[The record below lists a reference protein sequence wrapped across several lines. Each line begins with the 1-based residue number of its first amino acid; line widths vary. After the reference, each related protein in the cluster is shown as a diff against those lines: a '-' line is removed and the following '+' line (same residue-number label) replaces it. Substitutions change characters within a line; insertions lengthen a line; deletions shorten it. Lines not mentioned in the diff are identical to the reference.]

1 MVKRMLHC
9 KRLVV
14 KIGTSSLIHQNGKV
28 NLQTIDR
35 LAYTLAALTNQGYEL
50 VLVTSGAIGVGM
62 AKLGVTVRP
71 AEIAQQQALAA
82 IGQSELMTLYTQRF
96 SDYGAKIGQLL
107 LTHDVFDYPQTR
119 QHVLDT
125 IDALL
130 KRQVIPIINEND
142 SVAVDELDHR
152 TTFGDNDQL
161 SALVAKQIGADL
173 LVVLSDI
180 DGLYDRDPNRHANAA
195 LIPEITHVSAKIL
208 AGAGGSSTRFGT
220 GGMVT
225 KLKAAQVMMRAGKHM
240 VLTSGRDPRII
251 LRVVAGESV
260 GTWFGQNLSLCHL
273 KFTRLTDV

>member
-1 MVKRMLHC
+1 MAKRAMHC
-9 KRLVV
+9 KRIVV

-35 LAYTLAALTNQGYEL
+35 LAYALTALNNQGYEL

-62 AKLGVTVRP
+62 AKLGVSTRP
-71 AEIAQQQALAA
+71 AAIAHQQALAA

-130 KRQVIPIINEND
+130 AQQVIPIINEND

-161 SALVAKQIGADL
+161 SALVAKQIDADL
-173 LVVLSDI
+173 LMVLSDI
-180 DGLYDRDPNRHANAA
+180 DGLYDRDPNQHPGAA
-195 LIPEITHVSAKIL
+195 LIPEITHLSAKIL

-225 KLKAAQVMMRAGKHM
+225 KLKAAQTMMRAGKQM
-240 VLTSGRDPRII
+240 VLASGRDPRII
-251 LRVVAGESV
+251 LRIVAGEPV
-260 GTWFGQNLSLCHL
+260 GTWFGNVLEQVSSDNQASNS
-273 KFTRLTDV
+273 

>member
-1 MVKRMLHC
+1 MAKRAMQC

-14 KIGTSSLIHQNGKV
+14 KIGTSSLIHPNGKV

-35 LAYTLAALTNQGYEL
+35 LAYALTALNNQGYEL

-62 AKLGVTVRP
+62 AELGMSKRP
-71 AEIAQQQALAA
+71 AVIAEQQALAA

-107 LTHDVFDYPQTR
+107 LTHDVFDYPMNR

-130 KRQVIPIINEND
+130 AQQVIPVINEND

-180 DGLYDRDPNRHANAA
+180 DGLYDRDPNRHPDAA
-195 LIPEITHVSAKIL
+195 LMPTITQLSAKVL
-208 AGAGGSSTRFGT
+208 AAAGGSSTRFGT

-225 KLKAAQVMMRAGKHM
+225 KLKAAKMMMRAGKQM
-240 VLTSGRDPRII
+240 VLASGRDPRIVLQI
-251 LRVVAGESV
+251 LAGDSV
-260 GTWFGQNLSLCHL
+260 GTWFGQPKQAASVSQS
-273 KFTRLTDV
+273 FQ

>member
-1 MVKRMLHC
+1 MAKRAMQC

-14 KIGTSSLIHQNGKV
+14 KIGTSSLIHPNGKV

-35 LAYTLAALTNQGYEL
+35 LAYALTALNNQGYEL

-62 AKLGVTVRP
+62 AELGMSKRP
-71 AEIAQQQALAA
+71 AVIAEQQALAA

-107 LTHDVFDYPQTR
+107 LTHDVFDYPMNR

-130 KRQVIPIINEND
+130 AQQVIPVINEND

-180 DGLYDRDPNRHANAA
+180 DGLYDRDPNRHPDAA
-195 LIPEITHVSAKIL
+195 LMPTITQLSAKVL
-208 AGAGGSSTRFGT
+208 AAAGGSSTRFGT

-225 KLKAAQVMMRAGKHM
+225 KLKAAKTMMRAGKQM
-240 VLTSGRDPRII
+240 VLASGRDPRII
-251 LRVVAGESV
+251 LQILAGDPV
-260 GTWFGQNLSLCHL
+260 GTCFGQPKQAASVSQS
-273 KFTRLTDV
+273 FQ

>member
-1 MVKRMLHC
+1 MAKRAMQC

-14 KIGTSSLIHQNGKV
+14 KIGTSSLIHPNGKV

-35 LAYTLAALTNQGYEL
+35 LAYALTALNNQGYEL

-62 AKLGVTVRP
+62 
-71 AEIAQQQALAA
+71 
-82 IGQSELMTLYTQRF
+82 SELMTLYTQRF

-107 LTHDVFDYPQTR
+107 LTHDVFDYPMNR

-130 KRQVIPIINEND
+130 AQQVIPVINEND

-180 DGLYDRDPNRHANAA
+180 DGLYDRDPNRHPDAA
-195 LIPEITHVSAKIL
+195 LMPTITQLSAKVL
-208 AGAGGSSTRFGT
+208 AAAGGSSTRFGT

-225 KLKAAQVMMRAGKHM
+225 KLKAAKTMMRAGKQM
-240 VLTSGRDPRII
+240 VLASGRDPRIVLQI
-251 LRVVAGESV
+251 LAGDPV
-260 GTWFGQNLSLCHL
+260 GTWFGQPKQAASVSQS
-273 KFTRLTDV
+273 FQ

>member
-1 MVKRMLHC
+1 MAKRAMQC

-14 KIGTSSLIHQNGKV
+14 KIGTSSLIHPNGKV

-35 LAYTLAALTNQGYEL
+35 LAYSLTALNNQGYEL

-62 AKLGVTVRP
+62 AELGMSKRP
-71 AEIAQQQALAA
+71 AVIAEQQALAA

-107 LTHDVFDYPQTR
+107 LTHDVFDYPMNR

-130 KRQVIPIINEND
+130 AQQVIPVINEND

-180 DGLYDRDPNRHANAA
+180 DGLYDRDPNRHPDAA
-195 LIPEITHVSAKIL
+195 LMPTITQLSAKVL
-208 AGAGGSSTRFGT
+208 AAAGGSSTRFGT

-225 KLKAAQVMMRAGKHM
+225 KLKAAKTMMRAGKQM
-240 VLTSGRDPRII
+240 VLASGRDPRIVLQI
-251 LRVVAGESV
+251 LAGDSV
-260 GTWFGQNLSLCHL
+260 GTWFGQPKQAASVRQS
-273 KFTRLTDV
+273 FQ

>member
-1 MVKRMLHC
+1 MAKRAMQC

-14 KIGTSSLIHQNGKV
+14 KIGTSSLIHPNGKV

-35 LAYTLAALTNQGYEL
+35 LAYALTALNNQGYEL

-62 AKLGVTVRP
+62 AELGMSKRP
-71 AEIAQQQALAA
+71 AVIAEQQALAA

-107 LTHDVFDYPQTR
+107 LTHDVFDYPMNR

-130 KRQVIPIINEND
+130 AQQVIPVINEND

-180 DGLYDRDPNRHANAA
+180 DGLYDRDPNRHPDAA
-195 LIPEITHVSAKIL
+195 LMPTITQLSAKVL
-208 AGAGGSSTRFGT
+208 AAAGVSSTRFGT

-225 KLKAAQVMMRAGKHM
+225 KLKAAKTMMRAGKQM
-240 VLTSGRDPRII
+240 VLASGRDPRIVLQI
-251 LRVVAGESV
+251 LAGDSV
-260 GTWFGQNLSLCHL
+260 GTWFGQPKQAASVSQS
-273 KFTRLTDV
+273 FQ

>member
-1 MVKRMLHC
+1 MAKRAMQC

-14 KIGTSSLIHQNGKV
+14 KIGTSSLIHPNGKV

-35 LAYTLAALTNQGYEL
+35 LAYALTALNNQGYEL

-62 AKLGVTVRP
+62 AELGMAKRP
-71 AEIAQQQALAA
+71 AVIAEQQALAA

-107 LTHDVFDYPQTR
+107 LTHDVFDYPMNR

-130 KRQVIPIINEND
+130 AQQVIPVINEND

-180 DGLYDRDPNRHANAA
+180 DGLYDRDPNRHPDAA
-195 LIPEITHVSAKIL
+195 LMPTITQLSAKVL
-208 AGAGGSSTRFGT
+208 AAAGGSSTRFGT

-225 KLKAAQVMMRAGKHM
+225 KLKAAKTMMRAGKQM
-240 VLTSGRDPRII
+240 VLASGRDPRIVLQI
-251 LRVVAGESV
+251 LAGDSV
-260 GTWFGQNLSLCHL
+260 GTWFGQPKQAASVSQS
-273 KFTRLTDV
+273 FQ

>member
-1 MVKRMLHC
+1 MAKRAMQC

-14 KIGTSSLIHQNGKV
+14 KIGTSSLIHPNGKV

-35 LAYTLAALTNQGYEL
+35 LAYSLTALNNQGYEL

-62 AKLGVTVRP
+62 AELGMSKRP
-71 AEIAQQQALAA
+71 AVIAEQQALAA

-107 LTHDVFDYPQTR
+107 LTHDVFDYPMNR

-130 KRQVIPIINEND
+130 AQQVIPVINEND

-180 DGLYDRDPNRHANAA
+180 DGLYDRDPNRHPDAT
-195 LIPEITHVSAKIL
+195 LMPTITQLSAKVL
-208 AGAGGSSTRFGT
+208 AAAGGSSTRFGT

-225 KLKAAQVMMRAGKHM
+225 KLKAAKTMMRAGKQM
-240 VLTSGRDPRII
+240 VLASGRDPRIVLQI
-251 LRVVAGESV
+251 LAGDSV
-260 GTWFGQNLSLCHL
+260 GTWFGQPKQAASVSQS
-273 KFTRLTDV
+273 FQ

>member
-1 MVKRMLHC
+1 MVKRAMHC
-9 KRLVV
+9 KRIVV

-35 LAYTLAALTNQGYEL
+35 LAYALTALNNQGYEL

-62 AKLGVTVRP
+62 AKLGVSARP
-71 AEIAQQQALAA
+71 AAIAHQQALAA

-130 KRQVIPIINEND
+130 AQQVIPIINEND

-161 SALVAKQIGADL
+161 SALVTKQIDADL
-173 LVVLSDI
+173 LMVLSDI
-180 DGLYDRDPNRHANAA
+180 DGLYDQDPNRHPDAA
-195 LIPEITHVSAKIL
+195 LIPEITHLSAKVL
-208 AGAGGSSTRFGT
+208 ASAGGSSTRFGT

-225 KLKAAQVMMRAGKHM
+225 KLKAAQTMMRAGKQM
-240 VLTSGRDPRII
+240 VLASGRDPRII
-251 LRVVAGESV
+251 LRIVAGEPV
-260 GTWFGQNLSLCHL
+260 GTWFGNVLEQVSSDNQASNS
-273 KFTRLTDV
+273 

>member
-1 MVKRMLHC
+1 MAKRAMQC

-14 KIGTSSLIHQNGKV
+14 KIGTSSLIHPNGKV

-35 LAYTLAALTNQGYEL
+35 LAYALTAMNNQGYEL

-62 AKLGVTVRP
+62 AELGMSKRP
-71 AEIAQQQALAA
+71 AVIAEQQALAA

-107 LTHDVFDYPQTR
+107 LTHDVFDYPMNR

-130 KRQVIPIINEND
+130 AQQVIPVINEND

-180 DGLYDRDPNRHANAA
+180 DGLYDRDPNRHPDAA
-195 LIPEITHVSAKIL
+195 LMPTITQLSAKVL
-208 AGAGGSSTRFGT
+208 AAAGGSSTRFGT

-225 KLKAAQVMMRAGKHM
+225 KLKAAKTMMRAGKQM
-240 VLTSGRDPRII
+240 VLASGRDPRIVLQI
-251 LRVVAGESV
+251 LAGDSV
-260 GTWFGQNLSLCHL
+260 GTWFGQPKQAASVSQS
-273 KFTRLTDV
+273 FQ

>member
-1 MVKRMLHC
+1 MAKRAMQC

-14 KIGTSSLIHQNGKV
+14 KIGTSSLIHPNGKV

-35 LAYTLAALTNQGYEL
+35 LAYALTALNNQGYEL

-62 AKLGVTVRP
+62 AELGMSKRP
-71 AEIAQQQALAA
+71 AVIAEQQALAA

-107 LTHDVFDYPQTR
+107 LTHDVFDYPMNR

-130 KRQVIPIINEND
+130 VQQVIPVINEND

-180 DGLYDRDPNRHANAA
+180 DGLYDRDPNRHPDAA
-195 LIPEITHVSAKIL
+195 LVPTITQLSAKVL
-208 AGAGGSSTRFGT
+208 AAAGGSSTRFGT

-225 KLKAAQVMMRAGKHM
+225 KLKAAKTMMRAGKQM
-240 VLTSGRDPRII
+240 VLASGRDPRIVLQI
-251 LRVVAGESV
+251 LAGDSV
-260 GTWFGQNLSLCHL
+260 GTWFGQPKQAASVSQS
-273 KFTRLTDV
+273 FQ

>member
-1 MVKRMLHC
+1 MVKRAMHC
-9 KRLVV
+9 KRIVV

-35 LAYTLAALTNQGYEL
+35 LAYALTALNNQGYEL

-62 AKLGVTVRP
+62 AKLGVSARP
-71 AEIAQQQALAA
+71 AAIAHQQALAA

-130 KRQVIPIINEND
+130 AQQVIPIINEND

-161 SALVAKQIGADL
+161 SALVAKQIDADL
-173 LVVLSDI
+173 LMVLSDI
-180 DGLYDRDPNRHANAA
+180 DGLYDQDPNRHPGAT
-195 LIPEITHVSAKIL
+195 LIPEITHLSAKVL

-225 KLKAAQVMMRAGKHM
+225 KLKAAQTMMRAGKQM
-240 VLTSGRDPRII
+240 VLASGRDPRII
-251 LRVVAGESV
+251 LRIVAGEPV
-260 GTWFGQNLSLCHL
+260 GTWFGNVLEQVSPDNQASNS
-273 KFTRLTDV
+273 

>member
-1 MVKRMLHC
+1 MAKRAMHC
-9 KRLVV
+9 KRIVV
-14 KIGTSSLIHQNGKV
+14 KIGTSSLIHQNGRV

-35 LAYTLAALTNQGYEL
+35 LAYALTALNNQGYEL

-62 AKLGVTVRP
+62 AKLGVSARP
-71 AEIAQQQALAA
+71 AAIAHQQALAA

-125 IDALL
+125 IDTLL
-130 KRQVIPIINEND
+130 AQQVIPIINEND

-161 SALVAKQIGADL
+161 SALVAKQIDADL
-173 LVVLSDI
+173 LMVLSDI
-180 DGLYDRDPNRHANAA
+180 DGLYDQDPNRHPDAA
-195 LIPEITHVSAKIL
+195 LIPEITHLSAKVL

-225 KLKAAQVMMRAGKHM
+225 KLKAAQTMMRAGKQM
-240 VLTSGRDPRII
+240 VLASGRDPRII
-251 LRVVAGESV
+251 LRIVAGEPV
-260 GTWFGQNLSLCHL
+260 GTWFGSVLEQVSPDKQASNS
-273 KFTRLTDV
+273 

>member
-130 KRQVIPIINEND
+130 KRQGMPIINEND

-195 LIPEITHVSAKIL
+195 LIPAITHVSAKVL

-260 GTWFGQNLSLCHL
+260 GTWFGAELEPVPSEIHATN
-273 KFTRLTDV
+273 

>member
-1 MVKRMLHC
+1 MAKRAMQC

-14 KIGTSSLIHQNGKV
+14 KIGTSSLIHPNGKV

-35 LAYTLAALTNQGYEL
+35 LAYALTALNNQGYEL

-62 AKLGVTVRP
+62 AELGMSKRP
-71 AEIAQQQALAA
+71 AVIAEQQALAA

-107 LTHDVFDYPQTR
+107 LTHDVFDYPMNR

-130 KRQVIPIINEND
+130 AQQVIPVINEND

-161 SALVAKQIGADL
+161 SGLVAKQIGADL

-180 DGLYDRDPNRHANAA
+180 DGLYDRDPNRHPDAA
-195 LIPEITHVSAKIL
+195 LMPTITQLSAKVL
-208 AGAGGSSTRFGT
+208 AAAGGSSTRFGT

-225 KLKAAQVMMRAGKHM
+225 KLKAAKTMMRAGKQM
-240 VLTSGRDPRII
+240 VLASGRDPRIVLQI
-251 LRVVAGESV
+251 LAGDSV
-260 GTWFGQNLSLCHL
+260 GTWFGQPKQAASVSQS
-273 KFTRLTDV
+273 FQ

>member
-1 MVKRMLHC
+1 MAKRAMQC

-14 KIGTSSLIHQNGKV
+14 KIGTSSLIHPNGKV

-35 LAYTLAALTNQGYEL
+35 LAYALTALNNQGYEL

-62 AKLGVTVRP
+62 AELGMSKRP
-71 AEIAQQQALAA
+71 AVIAEQQALAA

-107 LTHDVFDYPQTR
+107 LTHDVFDYPMNR

-130 KRQVIPIINEND
+130 AQQVIPVINEND

-180 DGLYDRDPNRHANAA
+180 DGLYDRDPNRHPDAA
-195 LIPEITHVSAKIL
+195 LMPTITQLSAKVL
-208 AGAGGSSTRFGT
+208 AAAGGSSTRFGT

-225 KLKAAQVMMRAGKHM
+225 KLKAAKTMMRAGKQM
-240 VLTSGRDPRII
+240 VLASGRDPRIVLQI
-251 LRVVAGESV
+251 LAGDSV
-260 GTWFGQNLSLCHL
+260 GTWFGQPKQAASVSQS
-273 KFTRLTDV
+273 FQ

>member
-130 KRQVIPIINEND
+130 KRQVMPIINEND

-180 DGLYDRDPNRHANAA
+180 DGLYDRDPNRHANAT
-195 LIPEITHVSAKIL
+195 LIPEITHVSAKVL

-260 GTWFGQNLSLCHL
+260 GTWFGAELEPVPSEVHAAN
-273 KFTRLTDV
+273 

>member
-1 MVKRMLHC
+1 MAKRAMQC

-14 KIGTSSLIHQNGKV
+14 KIGTSSLIHPNGKV

-35 LAYTLAALTNQGYEL
+35 LAYALTALNNQGYEL

-62 AKLGVTVRP
+62 AELGMSKRP
-71 AEIAQQQALAA
+71 AVIAEQQALAA

-107 LTHDVFDYPQTR
+107 LTHDVFDYPMNR

-130 KRQVIPIINEND
+130 AQQVIPVINEND

-161 SALVAKQIGADL
+161 SAL
-173 LVVLSDI
+173 
-180 DGLYDRDPNRHANAA
+180 YDRDPNRHPDAA
-195 LIPEITHVSAKIL
+195 LMPTITQLSAKVL
-208 AGAGGSSTRFGT
+208 AAAGGSSTRFGT

-225 KLKAAQVMMRAGKHM
+225 KLKAAKTMMRAGKQM
-240 VLTSGRDPRII
+240 VLASGRDPRII
-251 LRVVAGESV
+251 LQILAGDPV
-260 GTWFGQNLSLCHL
+260 GTWFGQPKQAASVSQS
-273 KFTRLTDV
+273 FQ

>member
-35 LAYTLAALTNQGYEL
+35 LAYTLTALTNQGYEL

-62 AKLGVTVRP
+62 AKLGVTLRP

-125 IDALL
+125 INALL
-130 KRQVIPIINEND
+130 KRQVMPIINEND

-195 LIPEITHVSAKIL
+195 LIETPVKAVPFSFKAVLCAFLLFNFVNLQFKLGFAGHSELSANVLISVSRYYDLMK
-208 AGAGGSSTRFGT
+208 
-220 GGMVT
+220 
-225 KLKAAQVMMRAGKHM
+225 
-240 VLTSGRDPRII
+240 
-251 LRVVAGESV
+251 
-260 GTWFGQNLSLCHL
+260 
-273 KFTRLTDV
+273 

>member
-1 MVKRMLHC
+1 MAKRAMQC

-14 KIGTSSLIHQNGKV
+14 KIGTSSLIHPNGKV

-35 LAYTLAALTNQGYEL
+35 LAYALTALNNQGYEL

-62 AKLGVTVRP
+62 AELGMSKRP
-71 AEIAQQQALAA
+71 AVIAEQQALAA

-107 LTHDVFDYPQTR
+107 LTHDVFDYPMNR

-130 KRQVIPIINEND
+130 AQQVIPVINEND

-180 DGLYDRDPNRHANAA
+180 DGLYGRDPNRHPDAA
-195 LIPEITHVSAKIL
+195 LMPTITQLSAKVL
-208 AGAGGSSTRFGT
+208 AAAGGSSTRFGT

-225 KLKAAQVMMRAGKHM
+225 KLKAAKTMMRAGKQM
-240 VLTSGRDPRII
+240 VLASGRDPRIVLQI
-251 LRVVAGESV
+251 LAGDSV
-260 GTWFGQNLSLCHL
+260 GTWFGQPKQAASVSQS
-273 KFTRLTDV
+273 FQ

>member
-1 MVKRMLHC
+1 MAKRAMQC

-14 KIGTSSLIHQNGKV
+14 KIGTSSLIHPNGKV

-35 LAYTLAALTNQGYEL
+35 LAYALTALNNQGYEL

-62 AKLGVTVRP
+62 AELGMSKRP
-71 AEIAQQQALAA
+71 AVIAEQQALAA

-107 LTHDVFDYPQTR
+107 LTHDVFDYPMNR

-130 KRQVIPIINEND
+130 AQQVIPVINEND

-180 DGLYDRDPNRHANAA
+180 DGLYDRDPNRHPDAA
-195 LIPEITHVSAKIL
+195 LRPTITQLSAKVL
-208 AGAGGSSTRFGT
+208 AAAGGSSTRFGT

-225 KLKAAQVMMRAGKHM
+225 KLKAAKTMMRAGKQM
-240 VLTSGRDPRII
+240 VLASGRDPRIVLQI
-251 LRVVAGESV
+251 LAGDSV
-260 GTWFGQNLSLCHL
+260 GTWFGQPKQAASVSQS
-273 KFTRLTDV
+273 FQ

>member
-1 MVKRMLHC
+1 MAKRAMQC

-14 KIGTSSLIHQNGKV
+14 KIGTSSLIHPNGKV

-35 LAYTLAALTNQGYEL
+35 LAYALTALNNQGYEL

-62 AKLGVTVRP
+62 AELGMSKRP
-71 AEIAQQQALAA
+71 AVIAEQQALAA

-107 LTHDVFDYPQTR
+107 LTHDVFDYPMNR

-130 KRQVIPIINEND
+130 AQQVIPVINEND

-180 DGLYDRDPNRHANAA
+180 DGLYDRDPNRHPDAA
-195 LIPEITHVSAKIL
+195 LMPTITQLSAKVL
-208 AGAGGSSTRFGT
+208 AAAGGSSTRFGT

-225 KLKAAQVMMRAGKHM
+225 KLKAAKTMMRAGKQM
-240 VLTSGRDPRII
+240 VLASGRDPRIVLQI
-251 LRVVAGESV
+251 LAGDSV
-260 GTWFGQNLSLCHL
+260 GTWFGQL
-273 KFTRLTDV
+273 KQAASVSQSFQ